1 MKEKMAE
8 YFKVLSD
15 SNRLKIIELLLK
27 GETCGC
33 TLIDQLP
40 ISQPTLSYHLNM
52 IATSGLAHTK
62 RDGNR
67 IDHFINRDQI
77 DIIIDFLNELK
88 NLEAKECSL

>member
-1 MKEKMAE
+1 LNEKMAE
-8 YFKVLSD
+8 YFRVLSD

-33 TLIDQLP
+33 RLINELP
-40 ISQPTLSYHLNM
+40 ISQPTLSYHLNL

-67 IDHFINRDQI
+67 IDHYINRDQI
-77 DIIIDFLNELK
+77 DLLIDFLKQLRDME
-88 NLEAKECSL
+88 EVECKL